1 MRGRGTSSCRTASAA
16 DFNLSRPAR
25 CIRYATS
32 PIHHTSLVMV
42 EIRNFHIS
50 WRLPHLTI
58 LFVANRLTNTRNRFD
73 SKPLLAEGTGSP
85 LRSSDTKTH
94 AVAHSLTHAAC
105 RRPNDPSR
113 RPAKHRTKSP
123 PPSAGKATPRACHS
137 FRFVLVRRVVCLL
150 TIWGCRLLKSGTPH
164 PTAQINQYGSGDIG
178 PGPLLK
184 EGARHIV
191 RPSLHFLISGA
202 VCGRFFFPFSA
213 QPK

>member
-1 MRGRGTSSCRTASAA
+1 
-16 DFNLSRPAR
+16 
-25 CIRYATS
+25 
-32 PIHHTSLVMV
+32 MV
-42 EIRNFHIS
+42 ETRKFHIS

-137 FRFVLVRRVVCLL
+137 FRFVLVRRVVCLSPHDL
-150 TIWGCRLLKSGTPH
+150 GLSFVEIRHAAPHGTDQPVWF
-164 PTAQINQYGSGDIG
+164 G
-178 PGPLLK
+178 
-184 EGARHIV
+184 RHWT
-191 RPSLHFLISGA
+191 RAPFERRCAAH
-202 VCGRFFFPFSA
+202 RTPFSPFPHLRSCLWA
-213 QPK
+213 LLLPFQRSA